1 MTARSRSPTPCRRQR
16 PKDLIAVLRRA
27 FVATMKDT
35 EFSAELK
42 KARLDVDPVPG
53 EEVEKIINDAFK
65 LDAVLVGKLKD
76 ILYK

>member
-1 MTARSRSPTPCRRQR
+1 
-16 PKDLIAVLRRA
+16 
-27 FVATMKDT
+27 MKDA

-42 KARLDVDPVPG
+42 KTRLDVDPVPG
-53 EEVEKIINDAFK
+53 EEVEKIINDAIK